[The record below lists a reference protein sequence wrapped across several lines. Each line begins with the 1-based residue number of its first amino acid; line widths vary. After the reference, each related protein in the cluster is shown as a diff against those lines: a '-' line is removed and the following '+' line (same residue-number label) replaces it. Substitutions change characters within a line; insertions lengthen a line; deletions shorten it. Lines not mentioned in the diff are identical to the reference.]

1 MKYRVLLFLIFLGV
15 VSCSKQEARRPITSS
30 KTYTLASTAEG
41 LKKINKIEEAKIE
54 DYIKRD
60 SLHMYTRSPNGFWYR
75 YITKTVNELI
85 TPQKNDII
93 EIQYDF
99 VDLNNQ
105 TIYSKEQIGIKEYKV
120 DREDFIP
127 GLQIG
132 IKMMKV
138 GETIK
143 FLIPSYNAFGII
155 GDENKIGIN
164 QSIISTITLLN
175 IKSK

>member
-1 MKYRVLLFLIFLGV
+1 MKYRILVFLIFLGF
-15 VSCSKQEARRPITSS
+15 VSCSKQEARRPITAS
-30 KTYTLASTAEG
+30 KTYTLAATAES

-54 DYIKRD
+54 NYIKRD
-60 SLHMYTRSPNGFWYR
+60 SLHSYTRSPNGFWYR
-75 YITKTVNELI
+75 YITKINNEAI
-85 TPQKNDII
+85 TPQKDDIV
-93 EIQYDF
+93 EIQHDF

-120 DREDFIP
+120 DKEDFIL
-127 GLQIG
+127 GLQMG
-132 IKMMKV
+132 IKMMKA

-164 QSIISTITLLN
+164 QSIISTLTLLN